1 MEFASMTVKK
11 IHILRVDPGEDVLDS
26 VKQFLKQSNLR
37 QAVVMSGYGTLAKYN
52 LHWVASNRLPIERLF
67 GHGEGGIEVLSL
79 NGIVVDGEPHL
90 HVALGTPKGAFGGH
104 LEPGCIV
111 YALFEAFFAEV
122 EGVTLSHPRVH
133 GAIEGIGEGD
143 FTRLLFN
150 RTAIPSA

>member
-1 MEFASMTVKK
+1 MEFASLTVKK
-11 IHILRVDPGEDVLDS
+11 MHILRIDPGEDVLDAVKRFLKEAN
-26 VKQFLKQSNLR
+26 VKQ
-37 QAVVMSGYGTLAKYN
+37 AVMTAGYGTLAKYH
-52 LHWVASNRLPIERLF
+52 LHWVASNRLPIERRY
-67 GHGEGGIEVLSL
+67 GRGEGGIEVLAL

-90 HVALGTPKGAFGGH
+90 HVALGTPEGAFGGH

-133 GAIEGIGEGD
+133 GVIEGIGEGD

-150 RTAIPSA
+150 RNTPPPL